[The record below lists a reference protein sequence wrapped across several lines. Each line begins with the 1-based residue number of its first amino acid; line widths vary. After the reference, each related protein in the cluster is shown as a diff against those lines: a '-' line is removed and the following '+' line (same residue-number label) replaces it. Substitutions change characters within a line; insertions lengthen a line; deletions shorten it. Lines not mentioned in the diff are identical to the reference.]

1 MKWTATQII
10 WKLCNE
16 SIKHSL
22 SSSNRNNEYI
32 ALLAERALVCK
43 QSSMASLQRVR
54 QHFESADNTY
64 HIRLQS
70 YETVCREFDNSM
82 RQLSNAIA

>member
-1 MKWTATQII
+1 MEWTATEII
-10 WKLCNE
+10 WKVCNE
-16 SIKHSL
+16 SNIHSL
-22 SSSNRNNEYI
+22 SSSNIINENI
-32 ALLAERALVCK
+32 AFIAERALVCK
-43 QSSMASLQRVR
+43 QSFMASLQRVR
-54 QHFESADNTY
+54 QHFESANNVY

>member
-1 MKWTATQII
+1 
-10 WKLCNE
+10 
-16 SIKHSL
+16 
-22 SSSNRNNEYI
+22 
-32 ALLAERALVCK
+32 
-43 QSSMASLQRVR
+43 MASLQRVR

-82 RQLSNAIA
+82 RQLSNAIAQQTTAQEAVDVAGSAVQEAQE